1 MDNDVQRGDPAVRG
15 MQQIGH
21 PVVWGGLIGV
31 MGGAGFAFGGI
42 AGLPEEHRGLLRG
55 LVVALALVAL
65 VAILVRRRVLPGVQ
79 PPKRGA
85 MRVYWIA
92 VVLMLACFPLTRWV
106 ANALSAPGAQIALV
120 AAVVGAHFLPFARAF
135 TAPIFWWIGGAM
147 VVLGLLG
154 AVLAVAGVS
163 GGGPAGALA
172 AGAAMMVVVTVQALR
187 APSRRGGPATPAPA
201 QSD

>member
-79 PPKRGA
+79 QPKRGA

-106 ANALSAPGAQIALV
+106 ANALDAPGAQIALV

-147 VVLGLLG
+147 VVLAMLVVEAGPRRKLEG
-154 AVLAVAGVS
+154 PDPGEVQHLAV
-163 GGGPAGALA
+163 
-172 AGAAMMVVVTVQALR
+172 
-187 APSRRGGPATPAPA
+187 
-201 QSD
+201 